1 MQQNLRKEANQTAH
15 DRMIAEKRRCHKYQ
29 EKGYWKGREDLTEI
43 IIIMAVST
51 NMNNVL
57 DG

>member
-1 MQQNLRKEANQTAH
+1 MIEWLQKKDDAISTRKQV
-15 DRMIAEKRRCHKYQ
+15 
-29 EKGYWKGREDLTEI
+29 YWKGREDLTEI

-57 DG
+57 DE